1 MGLLGSKT
9 PIGAMFGMSGNP
21 NSVNQAKIAKSKPV
35 AKPIKPPAKPQAKV
49 VYGPPVPSR
58 SKGKTGGAPKSNVPN
73 FTAGAPGMRSKTQTL
88 GLMR

>member
-1 MGLLGSKT
+1 
-9 PIGAMFGMSGNP
+9 MFGMSGNP
-21 NSVNQAKIAKSKPV
+21 NSAKIAKSKPV
-35 AKPIKPPAKPQAKV
+35 AKPVKPPAKPQAKV

-58 SKGKTGGAPKSNVPN
+58 LKNKKGAAPKSSVPN